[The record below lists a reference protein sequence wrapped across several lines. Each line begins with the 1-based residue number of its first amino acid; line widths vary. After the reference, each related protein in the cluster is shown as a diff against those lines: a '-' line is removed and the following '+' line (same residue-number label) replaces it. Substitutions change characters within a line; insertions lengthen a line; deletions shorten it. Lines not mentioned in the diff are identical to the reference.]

1 MSAVGAG
8 AVRELNVTPVR
19 GHETVSREALSDY
32 VSAMG
37 TAAFP
42 SASWCQRWM
51 LNDAVYAVY
60 GARDHMRLSCI
71 AHVLCRNPFS
81 IV

>member
-8 AVRELNVTPVR
+8 AVRELNVIPVR
-19 GHETVSREALSDY
+19 GNEAVSREALSVY
-32 VSAMG
+32 ASAMG

-42 SASWCQRWM
+42 GASWCQRWM
-51 LNDAVYAVY
+51 LNDAVY
-60 GARDHMRLSCI
+60 GARDHMSLSCI
-71 AHVLCRNPFS
+71 AHLLCRNPFS